1 MPPAPT
7 NPLGGVLLVTGSAEF
22 LAERAVDAARRAV
35 RAVDPDVEISEVAAD
50 DLSSIEDVAAPSLF
64 SSVRCVI
71 VRQLE
76 NLSDEA
82 VASLL
87 DYAAAPAEDIAL
99 ILVHSG
105 GQKGSGVLA
114 KVRKLAAV
122 TETVASEPKP
132 REYAAFLTN
141 EVRAAGGRIDSGA
154 AELLLEAVG
163 QDLRGLASAASQ
175 LVTDFPGETISED
188 RVRQYF
194 GGRAEVKNYVIAD
207 AIMAGQRAKAFE
219 EIRWALNTGS
229 SPVYILS
236 AIAGQARTV
245 ANHVAGRRDR
255 NVPDWKVRQVAGI
268 ARGWTPGGIAQAV
281 RAIAQAD
288 ADAKGNSADGT
299 YVLERLVLTVAALR
313 EAR

>member
-1 MPPAPT
+1 MPPIAT
-7 NPLGGVLLVTGSAEF
+7 NPLGRVLLITGSAEF
-22 LAERAVDAARRAV
+22 LAERAVADARKAV
-35 RAVDPDVEISEVAAD
+35 RTVDPDVEISEVGAD

-87 DYAAAPAEDIAL
+87 AYAAEPADDIAL
-99 ILVHSG
+99 VLVHSG
-105 GQKGSGVLA
+105 GQKGSGVLG
-114 KVRKLAAV
+114 KLRKLAAV
-122 TETVASEPKP
+122 SETVAAEPKP
-132 REYAAFLTN
+132 REYVGFVTS
-141 EVRAAGGRIDSGA
+141 EVRGAGGRIDPGA
-154 AELLLEAVG
+154 VELLIEAVG

-175 LVTDFPGETISED
+175 LVDDFPGEAITED

-207 AIMAGQRAKAFE
+207 AIMSGQRAKAFE

-236 AIAGQARTV
+236 AVAGQARTV

-288 ADAKGNSADGT
+288 ADAKGNTADGT

-313 EAR
+313 DGH

>member
-1 MPPAPT
+1 MPPTAT
-7 NPLGGVLLVTGSAEF
+7 NPLGRVLLVTGSAEF
-22 LAERAVDAARRAV
+22 LAERAVEAARKSV
-35 RAVDPDVEISEVAAD
+35 RAADPDVEISEVAAEE
-50 DLSSIEDVAAPSLF
+50 LSSIEDVAAPSLF

-87 DYAAAPAEDIAL
+87 EYAATPADDIAL
-99 ILVHSG
+99 VLVHSG
-105 GQKGSGVLA
+105 GQKGSGVLG
-114 KVRKLAAV
+114 KLRKLEAV
-122 TETVASEPKP
+122 SETVAAEPKP
-132 REYAAFLTN
+132 REYVGFVTS
-141 EVRAAGGRIDSGA
+141 EVRSAGGRIEAGA
-154 AELLLEAVG
+154 ADLLIEAVG

-175 LVTDFPGETISED
+175 LVDDFPGEPITED

-207 AIMAGQRAKAFE
+207 AIMSGQRAKAFE

-245 ANHVAGRRDR
+245 ANHVAGRRDK

-268 ARGWTPGGIAQAV
+268 ARGWTPGGIAQAL
-281 RAIAQAD
+281 RAVAQAD
-288 ADAKGNSADGT
+288 ADAKGNTADGT
-299 YVLERLVLTVAALR
+299 YVLERLVLTIAALR
-313 EAR
+313 ER

>member
-1 MPPAPT
+1 MPPTAA
-7 NPLGGVLLVTGSAEF
+7 NPLGRVLLVTGSAEF
-22 LAERAVDAARRAV
+22 LAERAVDAARKAV
-35 RAVDPDVEISEVAAD
+35 RSADPDAEISEIAAE

-87 DYAAAPAEDIAL
+87 EYAAAPADDIAL
-99 ILVHSG
+99 VLVHSG
-105 GQKGSGVLA
+105 GQKGSGVLG
-114 KVRKLAAV
+114 KLRKLAAV
-122 TETVASEPKP
+122 TETVAAEPKP
-132 REYAAFLTN
+132 REYVGFVTS
-141 EVRAAGGRIDSGA
+141 EVRTAGGRIDAGA
-154 AELLLEAVG
+154 ADLLVEAVG

-175 LVTDFPGETISED
+175 LVDDFPGEPITED

-245 ANHVAGRRDR
+245 ANHVAGRRDKG
-255 NVPDWKVRQVAGI
+255 VPDWKVRQIAGI
-268 ARGWTPGGIAQAV
+268 ARGWTPGGIAKALRAV
-281 RAIAQAD
+281 AQAD
-288 ADAKGNSADGT
+288 ADAKGNTADGT
-299 YVLERLVLTVAALR
+299 YVLERLVLTIAALR
-313 EAR
+313 ER